1 MNTRFLSTF
10 CVVADRG
17 SLNAAARHLGL
28 SGTSVAEQIKPLER
42 DLNARLL
49 SRHGRS
55 VVLTEAGH
63 AILPAARETLGRIDE
78 IGQVAQVGRLEGAL
92 RVGTGRDRAP

>member
-17 SLNAAARHLGL
+17 GLNAARHLGL
-28 SGTSVAEQIKPLER
+28 SSTSVAEQIKALER

-63 AILPAARETLGRIDE
+63 ASFRPPVKCSAASTK
-78 IGQVAQVGRLEGAL
+78 
-92 RVGTGRDRAP
+92 

>member
-17 SLNAAARHLGL
+17 GLNAAARHLGL
-28 SGTSVAEQIKPLER
+28 SSTSVAEQIKALER
-42 DLNARLL
+42 DLNAQLL

-63 AILPAARETLGRIDE
+63 AILPAAREVLGRIDE
-78 IGQVAQVGRLEGAL
+78 MSH
-92 RVGTGRDRAP
+92 TGERRD